1 MAARLVETP
10 FVETLA
16 RRLHASV
23 GSDATLY
30 WLGQAGFLIE
40 IAGLRV
46 VIDPYLSDTLATK
59 YASSRFSHERMSP
72 PPIMPEEL
80 GPIDLV
86 LCTHHHTDHMD
97 PGTLAPLARLWPR
110 LLFVVPAASAALAR
124 ERIQIDDARLI
135 AMDAGQSVRPLP
147 GLLARA
153 TRAAHETIER
163 DDLGR
168 CRFLGY
174 ALSASGVTIFHS
186 GDCAPFEGQREEIR
200 RAGSGP
206 SSFAGE
212 WTLASPDERRVRR
225 QFQHRGSACAL
236 PELFHSQYDRASL
249 RHVRFQYRRA
259 CRDRPCAHECLG
271 RREAGADADS
281 LLAEPGLA

>member
-16 RRLHASV
+16 RRLHAPV

-59 YASSRFSHERMSP
+59 YASSRFSHERMRP
-72 PPIMPEEL
+72 PPIMHQEL

-124 ERIQIDDARLI
+124 ERIQVDDARLI

-174 ALSASGVTIFHS
+174 ALSASRVTIFHS
-186 GDCAPFEGQREEIR
+186 GDCAPFEGQREEIGELAPDLALLPANGRSPALTNAGFAGNFSIAEALALCQNCSIPNMIAHHYGMFAFNTAEPAEIDHALMNASVAAR
-200 RAGSGP
+200 RARMQIAYS
-206 SSFAGE
+206 
-212 WTLASPDERRVRR
+212 LSPD
-225 QFQHRGSACAL
+225 
-236 PELFHSQYDRASL
+236 
-249 RHVRFQYRRA
+249 
-259 CRDRPCAHECLG
+259 
-271 RREAGADADS
+271 
-281 LLAEPGLA
+281 